1 MKQIKNIILASSSP
15 RRLELLNLIG
25 IIPKR
30 VLPPKIDESN
40 KIPSIKKKVSEIA
53 LKKALYIKKK
63 FNISNEFII
72 SADTTVYRAGTIFNK
87 PKNTFDVTSHL
98 QCLSGKKHFVYGG
111 ICVVAPNGKISNRVI
126 ITEVYFK
133 KISKCDYDNL
143 FLINDGIGKAGG
155 YSIQSSGALLVKKIK
170 GSFSNVVGLSL
181 YDVNNML
188 IGLGWKKSK

>member
-25 IIPKR
+25 IIPKK

-87 PKNTFDVTSHL
+87 PKNTFEVTSHL
-98 QCLSGKKHFVYGG
+98 QSLSGKKHFVYGG

-143 FLINDGIGKAGG
+143 SLINDGIGKAGG

>member
-40 KIPSIKKKVSEIA
+40 KIHSIKKKVSEIA
-53 LKKALYIKKK
+53 LQKALYIKKK
-63 FNISNEFII
+63 FNISDEFII
-72 SADTTVYRAGTIFNK
+72 SADTTVYRAGTIFNN
-87 PKNTFDVTSHL
+87 PNNTFDVTSHL

-143 FLINDGIGKAGG
+143 SLINDGIGKAGG

>member
-53 LKKALYIKKK
+53 LQKALYIKKK
-63 FNISNEFII
+63 FNISDEFII
-72 SADTTVYRAGTIFNK
+72 AADTTVYRAGTIFNK

-143 FLINDGIGKAGG
+143 SLINDGIGKAGG

>member
-25 IIPKR
+25 IIPKK

-63 FNISNEFII
+63 FNISDEFII

-87 PKNTFDVTSHL
+87 PKNTFEVTSHL
-98 QCLSGKKHFVYGG
+98 QSLSGKKHFVYGG
-111 ICVVAPNGKISNRVI
+111 ICVVAPNGKISNKVVT
-126 ITEVYFK
+126 TEVHFK
-133 KISKCDYDNL
+133 RISKCDYDNL
-143 FLINDGIGKAGG
+143 SLINDGIGKAGG